1 MLHDSFYQS
10 SLAAAQRASKR
21 TDDASGNGR
30 LEPQWISDRDDEL
43 TDSKWLRR
51 RQAGIRKRGSL
62 RTQHGKISR
71 GIAADDRRGNGSA
84 VNESNS
90 SILNALDDVLV
101 GQHVAVGRDHDAGAG
116 PAAGASRLLGPSHV
130 NAYYRGADVLDRS
143 DDRARVSIQRLII
156 FLQHE
161 IRRLGG
167 GRARTQVEALH
178 RFLQNCP
185 MTISLAQ
192 TALLLGAAVLAVSLF
207 RLLRLSSIL
216 GYVAAG
222 MVIGPWGFG
231 LVHDVPSVM
240 NFAEFGI
247 VLLLF
252 IIGLELQPTRLWVMR
267 KNVFVLGLAQV
278 AICAI
283 ALGTVAWLLG
293 LSPGPALLVGF
304 GLSLS
309 STPLVLQL
317 LAERAQLKSPHGRA
331 AFGILLF
338 QDLAVL
344 PALAALPLVAPH
356 DGPADHTAVMS
367 GGMGV
372 LTVVKLL
379 MIMAA
384 IVIGGR
390 LLLRPA
396 LRVVARLKVSEVF
409 TAAALLTVIL
419 TALLAQQAGLSMS
432 LGAFLAGVLLA
443 DSEFRHE
450 LEADLEP
457 FKGLL
462 LGLFFIA
469 VGMAANLGLLQSE
482 PATVLLVTAAF
493 LVIKLLAI
501 TALGSLSGQSRRSA
515 WKLGF
520 TLPAGGEF
528 AFVLFTLA
536 SRERIIAAETADLLV
551 LAVTLSMMLGPLL
564 LILHD
569 ALLARWIAEPPR
581 PFDGIDEREN
591 RVIIAGFG
599 RFGQI
604 VARVLSA
611 RRIKFTALDSNQTH
625 VDFVRKFGNK
635 VYYGDASRL
644 ELLRAAGMENAA
656 IFVLAIDDI
665 DASIRAAELV
675 KQQFPRVKILARARN
690 RQHAFALRDIG
701 VRLIIRETYASS
713 LEMAEAVLASLGE
726 SKASARAAVK
736 KFRQHDEAT
745 LDAQYAVKEDE
756 NKFIATSRE
765 AAQQLEKL
773 FEADEVR
780 SE

>member
-1 MLHDSFYQS
+1 MAITLS
-10 SLAAAQRASKR
+10 
-21 TDDASGNGR
+21 
-30 LEPQWISDRDDEL
+30 
-43 TDSKWLRR
+43 
-51 RQAGIRKRGSL
+51 
-62 RTQHGKISR
+62 
-71 GIAADDRRGNGSA
+71 
-84 VNESNS
+84 
-90 SILNALDDVLV
+90 
-101 GQHVAVGRDHDAGAG
+101 
-116 PAAGASRLLGPSHV
+116 
-130 NAYYRGADVLDRS
+130 
-143 DDRARVSIQRLII
+143 
-156 FLQHE
+156 
-161 IRRLGG
+161 
-167 GRARTQVEALH
+167 
-178 RFLQNCP
+178 
-185 MTISLAQ
+185 Q

-222 MVIGPWGFG
+222 MVIGPWGLG
-231 LVHDVPSVM
+231 LVSDVPSIM
-240 NFAEFGI
+240 SFAEFGI

-267 KNVFVLGLAQV
+267 RNVFGLGSAQV
-278 AICAI
+278 VLCA
-283 ALGTVAWLLG
+283 VLLG
-293 LSPGPALLVGF
+293 LTGWSLGLQIAPALLVGF

-317 LAERAQLKSPHGRA
+317 LAERTQLKSPHGRA

-344 PALAALPLVAPH
+344 PVLAALPLIAPTSVEPSN
-356 DGPADHTAVMS
+356 DGH
-367 GGMGV
+367 GV
-372 LTVVKLL
+372 FTLAKLL
-379 MIMAA
+379 IVMAA
-384 IVIGGR
+384 IVVGGR

-396 LRVVARLKVSEVF
+396 LRIVAKVKVSEVF

-419 TALLAQQAGLSMS
+419 TAILAREAGLSMS

-462 LGLFFIA
+462 LGLFFVA
-469 VGMAANLGLLQSE
+469 VGMAANLGLLQSM
-482 PATVLLVTAAF
+482 PLRVLAVTAGF
-493 LVIKLLAI
+493 LAIKLMAI
-501 TALGSLSGQSRRSA
+501 SALGRLSGQSRSSA

-536 SRERIIAAETADLLV
+536 ARERIIGSDLADLLV
-551 LAVTLSMMLGPLL
+551 LSVTLSMMLGPLL

-569 ALLARWIAEPPR
+569 ALQSRFGIEPAR
-581 PFDGIDEREN
+581 PFDGIDENEH

-644 ELLRAAGMENAA
+644 DLLRAAGAEQATT
-656 IFVLAIDDI
+656 FVLAIDDV
-665 DASIRAAELV
+665 DASIRTAELV
-675 KQQFPRVKILARARN
+675 REQFPKLRIFARARN
-690 RQHAFALRDIG
+690 RQHAFALKDAG
-701 VRLIIRETYASS
+701 VRYIIRETLVSS
-713 LEMAEAVLASLGE
+713 LEMATAVLESLGE
-726 SKASARAAVK
+726 TSANAKTVVR
-736 KFRQHDEAT
+736 KFRMHDEAT
-745 LDAQYAVKEDE
+745 FDAQYAVKDDE
-756 NKFIATSRE
+756 TKFLATSRE
-765 AAQQLEKL
+765 AAQQLEGL
-773 FEADEVR
+773 FKADEADTDG
-780 SE
+780 